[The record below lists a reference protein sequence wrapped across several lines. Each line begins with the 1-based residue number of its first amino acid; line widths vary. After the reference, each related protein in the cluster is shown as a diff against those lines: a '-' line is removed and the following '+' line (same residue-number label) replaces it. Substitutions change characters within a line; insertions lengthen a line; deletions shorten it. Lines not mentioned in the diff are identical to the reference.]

1 MGSVFVE
8 RLQKMLEKNGMS
20 QRDLAQQAN
29 LTESAISH
37 YLKGDREPKGAILM
51 NIANVLGTSMD
62 YLKGKTDDE
71 IPANS
76 NKEIEEAFELVARNA
91 RHMTDT
97 KKAELIKIL
106 FSGKRN

>member
-62 YLKGKTDDE
+62 YLKGKTDEETPKNIERD
-71 IPANS
+71 
-76 NKEIEEAFELVARNA
+76 KEELFDLVARNA
-91 RHMTDT
+91 RHMTDAE
-97 KKAELIKIL
+97 KAELAKIL

>member
-1 MGSVFVE
+1 MGSVLVE
-8 RLQKMLEKNGMS
+8 RLQKLLEKNGMN
-20 QRDLAQQAN
+20 QRELAKQAN

-51 NIANVLGTSMD
+51 NIANVMGTSMD
-62 YLKGKTDDE
+62 YLTGKTDEE

-76 NKEIEEAFELVARNA
+76 NEEIEEVFELVARNA
-91 RHMTDT
+91 RHMSPED
-97 KKAELIKIL
+97 KAELAKIL